1 MGELLCQAEDHEVY
15 SGTAVEKLF
24 DPTAHIL
31 GEHAREIVKNPGPL
45 AKELALMAALP
56 PPVNILRLIASA
68 YCDRDKFAQFF
79 THFNKLIQENPQE
92 GAAHLA
98 ELAIK
103 FAISGLTTKKEFEDK
118 E

>member
-1 MGELLCQAEDHEVY
+1 MQ
-15 SGTAVEKLF
+15 
-24 DPTAHIL
+24 
-31 GEHAREIVKNPGPL
+31 NPWPL